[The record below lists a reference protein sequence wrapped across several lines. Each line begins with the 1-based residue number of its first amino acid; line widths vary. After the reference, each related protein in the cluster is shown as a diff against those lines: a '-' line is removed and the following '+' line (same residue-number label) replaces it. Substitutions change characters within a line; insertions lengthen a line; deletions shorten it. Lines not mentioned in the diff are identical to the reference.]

1 MQKQLTQGR
10 PFTTLLRFTLP
21 VVGGNLFQLFYT
33 LADTVI
39 VGRTLGAN
47 ALAAVGATSIV
58 SYFLLCFIQGLTGG
72 FGICLGQACGANDQR
87 GMRQSGAV
95 SWLLSLLF
103 SLALTPAA
111 CALTR
116 PLLTLMKTP
125 AEIAADAYDYLF
137 VILLGTGATIF
148 YNAVSY
154 MLRALGDSRTP
165 LFFLIFSSLL
175 NIALDL
181 LFIVPCGMG
190 VAGAA
195 WATILSQLLSAVL
208 CAVVALRRF
217 PALRSRPGD
226 FAACGGA
233 MLRHLRVGFLMG
245 FQMSVMC
252 IGQIAMQAAVNALG
266 TAAIAGYTAASKVDQ
281 LSVLINNAF
290 GIALSSY
297 VAQNNG
303 AREWGRIRQG
313 VRACLIQALL
323 ANLLMAAALL
333 LGREAVVLLFIDAPT
348 TEIVRYAS
356 GYLLAIAPFYPLLGM
371 LLVFRSSVQSMENAA
386 APFAACIVELIL
398 RIASTQGLATV
409 WGYTSIC
416 LASPLAWLGAT
427 ALLIPVYRH
436 EIRKRLY
443 PQAEI

>member
-103 SLALTPAA
+103 SLAFTPVA

-125 AEIAADAYDYLF
+125 AEIAADAY
-137 VILLGTGATIF
+137 
-148 YNAVSY
+148 YNLASGL
-154 MLRALGDSRTP
+154 LRALGDSRTP

-409 WGYTSIC
+409 WGYTGIC